1 MILGHNSFSLHFL
14 KWYNYKEEQ
23 AEETDPDIRD
33 SGKWEGAGKGENGF
47 FPLKNN
53 EDSMN
58 INSFG
63 DSEEESARGKHS
75 AG

>member
-1 MILGHNSFSLHFL
+1 MVEQV
-14 KWYNYKEEQ
+14 EER
-23 AEETDPDIRD
+23 DPDIRD
-33 SGKWEGAGKGENGF
+33 SKEWKGAGKGENGF

-63 DSEEESARGKHS
+63 DSEEESAREKHS
-75 AG
+75 VPKEMPSQEKAFGMR